1 MVTADNEFVIVMAM
15 VPRPAY
21 ERLQQEL
28 SSTEN
33 SAAERE
39 ELSGVERNLGV
50 TREMLFLGALL
61 GGIAGQL

>member
-1 MVTADNEFVIVMAM
+1 MTTDNEFVIVMAM

-28 SSTEN
+28 ASTEN

-39 ELSGVERNLGV
+39 GLSGVERNLGV

-61 GGIAGQL
+61 GGIAGAL